1 MNNDIISKS
10 LDMVPLPSNELSKIS
25 KVDGEGNLDA
35 DYEYARGNLLAIIE
49 KGQQALDGIL
59 DVADMSQHP
68 RGYEVAAKVIDSLAA
83 ANKNLLELTKQK
95 RDMDGTTSSAKTIN
109 NNLFVGSTAELQ
121 KLLKQQN
128 E

>member
-1 MNNDIISKS
+1 MNDEINKA
-10 LDMVPLPSNELSKIS
+10 LDLTPLPNRSVSEVILPDADNKI
-25 KVDGEGNLDA
+25 DM
-35 DYEYARGNLLAIIE
+35 DYEYARGNLINIIE
-49 KGQQALDGIL
+49 KGQQVLDGIM

-68 RGYEVAAKVIDSLAA
+68 RGYEVAAKVIDSLTA
-83 ANKNLLELTKQK
+83 ANKNLLDLAKQK
-95 RDMDGTTSSAKTIN
+95 KDLDGSVGGPKTIN